1 MRVIW
6 QTEWVSVADRPFI
19 SFVKLG
25 TVVTHNVIRK
35 INKPFISI
43 EGNDITN
50 MPIKT
55 SVSLVTDVG

>member
-35 INKPFISI
+35 INKPFICI